1 MKAVLTMMLAAI
13 TISAMTQQD
22 PIDNLIDQYAGQDG
36 YTTVLVNED
45 LFELIAKIDVEDEEL
60 QKLASQIQSIRII
73 ANENNESRINFFDDL
88 AVRIPLDEYKELMI
102 VKDKDQDVQM
112 LVKETNGIISEFLL
126 LAGGRD
132 NAVISIKGNIDLKTL
147 GGLSDEMGIKQLSHL
162 RHLEKE

>member
-1 MKAVLTMMLAAI
+1 MKTILTMMMAAI
-13 TISAMTQQD
+13 SITAMTQHD
-22 PIDNLIDQYAGQDG
+22 PIDILIDQHAGKDG

-45 LFELIAKIDVEDEEL
+45 LFKLIAKIDVEDEDL

-73 ANENNESRINFFDDL
+73 ANENNESEINFFNDL
-88 AVRIPLDEYKELMI
+88 AVQIPLDEYNELMI

-126 LAGGRD
+126 LAGGKD

-162 RHLEKE
+162 HYLKEE